1 MIFVTVGTTQ
11 FDELVE
17 AIDSV
22 APKLE
27 EEVIIQMGNGE
38 FIPKY
43 CRYFTFEDDL
53 FKYFKQADIVVAHG
67 GAGVTFEALKLGK
80 ILISK
85 DNPNVLAG
93 HQQDLLNKLSQDGYL
108 IWCKDLN
115 MLESCIIKAK
125 KMCAKKYLIPECS
138 IDTIIIEYLRH
149 YTTTIRSNY

>member
-17 AIDSV
+17 AIDSI

-27 EEVIIQMGNGE
+27 EEVIIQMGNCK

-43 CRYFTFEDDL
+43 CRYFTFDDDL
-53 FKYFKQADIVVAHG
+53 LKYFKQADIVVAHG
-67 GAGVTFEALKLGK
+67 GAGVTFETLKLGN

-85 DNPNVLAG
+85 DNPNVLDG
-93 HQQDLLNKLSQDGYL
+93 HQQDLLKKLSQDGYL

-115 MLESCIIKAK
+115 MLENCIIKAK
-125 KMCAKKYLIPECS
+125 NMCAKKYLIPECG
-138 IDTIIIEYLRH
+138 IDTIIVEYLRH
-149 YTTTIRSNY
+149 STTTRSNY